1 MSFFNTLGRSMGRK
15 GSTPTTPTAEASQP
29 QRKDIP
35 RNQTGHHAST
45 QGPSR
50 GELVTYAQPTQPK
63 LFLSR
68 PFVDASLVKGSFKT
82 LVALPK
88 YLDVMEWVAFNMFD
102 FYNNINT
109 FYEAILERC
118 DHKNCPTM
126 TAGDQLVYTWIDS
139 NNKHVKLPAATYID
153 YVFTWIQALLQD
165 QSIFPTKAGLP
176 FPPTFPATCKHMY
189 RQLLRV
195 FAHMYQAHFQDILH
209 LRIEPHLNSLFAH
222 YLAFGLEFD
231 VLDKKELRGSPSN
244 PTGIGFLYEM
254 WKESGRL
261 D

>member
-1 MSFFNTLGRSMGRK
+1 MGRK
-15 GSTPTTPTAEASQP
+15 GSTPTTPTADIP
-29 QRKDIP
+29 QRKDAS
-35 RNQTGHHAST
+35 RNQSGHHGA
-45 QGPSR
+45 GPVSNKE
-50 GELVTYAQPTQPK
+50 ELAIYAQPSETN
-63 LFLSR
+63 LFLAP

-88 YLDVMEWVAFNMFD
+88 YLDVMEWVAVNMFD

-118 DHKNCPTM
+118 NHKNCPTM
-126 TAGDQLVYTWIDS
+126 TAGDQLVYTWIDN
-139 NNKHVKLPAATYID
+139 NNKHVKLPASTYID
-153 YVFTWIQALLQD
+153 YVFTWIQALLED

-176 FPPTFPATCKHMY
+176 FPPSFPATCKHMY

-222 YLAFGLEFD
+222 YLAFGMEFD
-231 VLDKKELRGSPSN
+231 LLDKKELRGSPSS
-244 PTGIGFLYEM
+244 PTGIGFLYEK
-254 WKESGRL
+254 WRQNGRL